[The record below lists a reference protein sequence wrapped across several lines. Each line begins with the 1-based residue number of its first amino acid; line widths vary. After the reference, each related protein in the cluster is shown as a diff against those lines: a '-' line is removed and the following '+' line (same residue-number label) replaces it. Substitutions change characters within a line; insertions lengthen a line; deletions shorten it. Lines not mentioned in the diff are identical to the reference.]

1 MQTGKSRGAVVS
13 STVMTQFARFA
24 TVAALVSLLLA
35 ACGGTTVD
43 SSDSLEGQWEIEQI
57 ADESGALT
65 PPVDGTFP
73 YLSFT
78 GVQTDDSTV
87 EGHTG
92 CNGFSGTVEV
102 GADGSFNSGDFSVTL
117 MGCPDGVGT
126 QEGRILAHMSAAD
139 TWTVDGDTASL
150 SSDGA
155 VVLALSRIDASLAGS
170 FWMVTS
176 INNQS
181 GGVQSVLAGTE
192 PMLAFQTDGLL
203 FGTTGCNDLTGVYNF
218 KESSIQIV
226 EIAVNRGFC
235 DTPDGV
241 MDQEQ
246 NMVAALENA
255 ATYTINGV
263 SLNLRDKDG
272 STMLDATRLPEPTP

>member
-1 MQTGKSRGAVVS
+1 MQTGKNGRAVVS
-13 STVMTQFARFA
+13 STDMTPFARFA

-43 SSDSLEGQWEIEQI
+43 STDSLEGQWEIEQI
-57 ADESGALT
+57 ADESGTLT

-73 YLSFT
+73 YLSFG
-78 GVQTDDSTV
+78 GVQTDDTTV
-87 EGHTG
+87 EGNTG
-92 CNGFSGTVEV
+92 CNGFSGPVEV
-102 GADGSFNSGDFSVTL
+102 GADGSFDSGNFIVTL
-117 MGCPDGVGT
+117 MACPDGVGT
-126 QEGRILAHMSAAD
+126 QEGLILSHMSAAD
-139 TWTVDGDTASL
+139 TWAVDGDTASL
-150 SSDGA
+150 SSGGA
-155 VVLALSRIDASLAGS
+155 VVLALSRIDTSLAGS

-226 EIAVNRGFC
+226 ELSVNRGFC
-235 DTPDGV
+235 ETPDGV

-246 NMVAALENA
+246 NLMAALENA
-255 ATYTINGV
+255 ATYTIDGL
-263 SLNLRDKDG
+263 SLNLRDEGG
-272 STMLDATRLPEPTP
+272 STMLNADRLPEPTP